1 MKKEENVM
9 SNNLKKF
16 VAVALL
22 SFIGL
27 AGCSKDVQ
35 AKPGDYQD
43 SLITFKTDSKDEIYH
58 NLVSII
64 EDAYREGSLP
74 SAVLDRVLYTY
85 SVSVFG
91 RYNRVAKP
99 TNLGEKEITLKE
111 AAKYV
116 KDGNNAKADE
126 FIESHKAYWSTND
139 DGERLTTEEAKTSE
153 RARVLAKW
161 NTIEDRISRNLYSTI
176 NGGSY
181 SQRGFFSERKYLQ
194 ELRSQL
200 HKVEDPKELEPDEII
215 DYDDEIV
222 ITPDVQEEQVFFD
235 DDDKVTYLHR
245 AYFQTSYL
253 DEVDKELDPK
263 DKPNTYI
270 EDEIIPTIYRSLL
283 VEQYLLDES
292 YNTLG
297 RSYAR
302 KVNVISI
309 STNNNN
315 DKAAD
320 YLMKYF
326 VRDVINGGK
335 LPEQQVE
342 ESPYYVD
349 IEDFKAVS
357 NAYKGVTAEAQAYL
371 EDVNTAYPGAFPK
384 VSFEGFDGE
393 NYDYYVG
400 TDYGDMM
407 MDFEKIK
414 RDINLTDTG
423 VENDFTGSGMYTAD
437 IGKTIKENDIKKK
450 DYTTDGWY
458 IKNGGLA
465 DLPDSIKSRLFN
477 IGVANILDSEVADRF
492 DEVDDQG
499 RPVTP
504 AGENKLVAKINGK
517 FYLKVANKQTGA
529 LDEDDILFYE
539 GGKYYVIQIEEAVSG
554 SKLAKETTNAK
565 YDTDKKEEIINEVC
579 RIVASSDTYQT
590 ASTKHWLEQAA
601 IKYHDTKV
609 YDYFKSN
616 YPELF
621 D

>member
-1 MKKEENVM
+1 M

-22 SFIGL
+22 SVIGL
-27 AGCSKDVQ
+27 AACSKDVQ
-35 AKPGDYQD
+35 AKPSDYD
-43 SLITFKTDSKDEIYH
+43 ESLITFKTDSKDEIYH

-64 EDAYREGSLP
+64 EDAYRDGSLP

-111 AAKYV
+111 AAKAV

-126 FIESHKAYWSTND
+126 FIEAHKAYWSTND

-161 NTIEDRISRNLYSTI
+161 KTIEDRISRSLYSTI

-200 HKVEDPKELEPDEII
+200 HKVANPKDLGADDVF
-215 DYDDEIV
+215 DYENKIV
-222 ITPDVQEEQVFFD
+222 ITPDVQEEEVFFD
-235 DDDKVTYLHR
+235 ADKNVTYLHR
-245 AYFQTSYL
+245 GNFQYGY
-253 DEVDKELDPK
+253 ELDDNEVNEDADAPQI
-263 DKPNTYI
+263 TYI

-309 STNNNN
+309 STNSNN

-335 LPEQQVE
+335 ITATGE
-342 ESPYYVD
+342 ELENDPYYVD
-349 IEDFKAVS
+349 LEDFKAVS

-371 EDVNTAYPGAFPK
+371 EDVNDEYPGAFPK
-384 VSFEGFDGE
+384 VEFEGFDGE
-393 NYDYYVG
+393 DYEYYVG
-400 TDYGDMM
+400 TDFGDMM
-407 MDFEKIK
+407 ANFEKIK
-414 RDINLTDTG
+414 KDINLTDSG
-423 VENDFTGSGMYTAD
+423 VESDFTGSGMYTAD

-477 IGVANILDSEVADRF
+477 IGVANMLDSEVADRF
-492 DEVDDQG
+492 DEVDEQG
-499 RPVTP
+499 QPVKP
-504 AGENKLVAKINGK
+504 EGENKLVAKINGK
-517 FYLKVANKQTGA
+517 FYLKVASKQTGA
-529 LDEDDILFYE
+529 PDTDDILFYE

-579 RIVASSDTYQT
+579 RVVASSDTYQT

>member
-1 MKKEENVM
+1 M
-9 SNNLKKF
+9 SNNIKKF

-22 SFIGL
+22 SVIGL
-27 AGCSKDVQ
+27 AACSKDVQ
-35 AKPGDYQD
+35 AKPSDYEE

-64 EDAYREGSLP
+64 EDAYRDGSLP

-91 RYNRVAKP
+91 RYNKVAKP
-99 TNLGEKEITLKE
+99 TNLGEGEITLKQ
-111 AAKYV
+111 AAKAV
-116 KDGNNAKADE
+116 RDGDNTTADK
-126 FIESHKAYWSTND
+126 FIEAHKAYWSTND
-139 DGERLTTEEAKTSE
+139 EGERLTTEDAKKSE

-181 SQRGFFSERKYLQ
+181 SERGFFSERKYLQ
-194 ELRSQL
+194 ELKSQL
-200 HKVEDPKELEPDEII
+200 HKVANPKDLGADDVF
-215 DYDDEIV
+215 DYENKIV
-222 ITPDVQEEQVFFD
+222 ITPDVQEEEVFFD
-235 DDDKVTYLHR
+235 AEGEVTYLHR
-245 AYFQTSYL
+245 GNFQYGYGL
-253 DEVDKELDPK
+253 DDNEVNEDAEAPQI
-263 DKPNTYI
+263 TYI

-309 STNNNN
+309 STNSNN

-335 LPEQQVE
+335 ITATGE
-342 ESPYYVD
+342 ELENDPYYVD
-349 IEDFKAVS
+349 LEDFKAVS

-371 EDVNTAYPGAFPK
+371 EDVNSEYAGAFPK
-384 VSFEGFDGE
+384 VEFEGFDGE
-393 NYDYYVG
+393 DYEYYVG

-407 MDFEKIK
+407 ANFEKIK
-414 RDINLTDTG
+414 KDVNLTDSG
-423 VENDFTGSGMYTAD
+423 VESDFTGSGIYTAD
-437 IGKTIKENDIKKK
+437 IGKQIKENDIKKK
-450 DYTTDGWY
+450 DYTTDGWS

-477 IGVANILDSEVADRF
+477 IGVANILDGEATDRF
-492 DEVDDQG
+492 DEVDGQG
-499 RPVTP
+499 KPVKP
-504 AGENKLVAKINGK
+504 EGENKLVAKINGK
-517 FYLKVANKQTGA
+517 FYLKVASKQTGA
-529 LDEDDILFYE
+529 PDTDDILFYE

-565 YDTDKKEEIINEVC
+565 YDADKKEEIINEVC
-579 RIVASSDTYQT
+579 RIVASSDTYQS